1 MPDMEKKTGGF
12 RESWD
17 LTAQTLRPQ
26 EKQPGRVSPKEYPAR
41 LFCGQ
46 LNSSELSTKVAA
58 LGLERCCLC
67 EQHKIRDHGH
77 RP

>member
-17 LTAQTLRPQ
+17 LTAQTLRHQ

-41 LFCGQ
+41 LF
-46 LNSSELSTKVAA
+46 LLSAR
-58 LGLERCCLC
+58 LEVTNYKKSR
-67 EQHKIRDHGH
+67 RN
-77 RP
+77 

>member
-41 LFCGQ
+41 LF
-46 LNSSELSTKVAA
+46 LLSAR
-58 LGLERCCLC
+58 LEVNLF
-67 EQHKIRDHGH
+67 
-77 RP
+77 